1 MKANGVWMMATG
13 GASELTAR
21 QRESAEHSFDNY
33 RQRQEQRDPGSSPGR
48 ASART
53 SFTFESYV
61 AYTQEKNAE
70 RIGQLQQHAA
80 TLDFA
85 DGGLTPEQKQRRDV
99 TAPTGAYVVEI
110 DGRGDLYQIDRRTT
124 GLYPAQVEKF
134 LAPMDAKPVPSV
146 TAARQI
152 VRRPAA
158 GTPGRHR
165 RGPRERARRRE
176 GKPPHRRFPKS
187 RHPAGLEHHR
197 RRIEFCGEGIGEPVC
212 VAPMPK
218 TAPQREEDHRPRRAC
233 GRAGRTAAARADY
246 DAEHDS
252 TKARQQGEQQREQI
266 AAEQYKRLQQDR
278 GEGRERER

>member
-1 MKANGVWMMATG
+1 MADADGRRFRTHR
-13 GASELTAR
+13 E

-48 ASART
+48 ATART
-53 SFTFESYV
+53 PFTFESYV

-99 TAPTGAYVVEI
+99 TAPTGAYVVI

-152 VRRPAA
+152 VADRQ
-158 GTPGRHR
+158 
-165 RGPRERARRRE
+165 RERPDAIAEARANGRGA
-176 GKPPHRRFPKS
+176 GK
-187 RHPAGLEHHR
+187 EN
-197 RRIEFCGEGIGEPVC
+197 RRIGVFLNRGIRQGLSIIGGGLNFAAKALESLF
-212 VAPMPK
+212 APPTPK
-218 TAPQREEDHRPRRAC
+218 TAPQREEDHRLGALADAQDER
-233 GRAGRTAAARADY
+233 AAARADY